1 MKRFFKVI
9 ELLLDEE
16 AEAFLDSVSIVD
28 KPAIERGF
36 IAFSED
42 KPMRLIFNDDQ
53 MTVLGP
59 AMIPNQRI
67 PRTDENGDVYFVYF
81 SPETIKIAADLFL
94 KKDKA
99 SKNNVNHVP
108 MYSDKLHVM
117 ESWIKES
124 DNDKSTDY
132 GYKDLPV
139 GTWFVSMKV
148 DDVDTWNRI
157 KSGELNGFSVEGA
170 FMFGPENLES
180 VSFAR
185 HKRKYT
191 DIRRR
196 YRKVYKGLSEQ
207 EKREMDALIFL
218 LEELRADQYENS
230 SDAVARSKELGLEGR
245 IHSHTEEGKT
255 YYMPGETHDE
265 YELALLN
272 MDVDVSD
279 LPDYVDPGATG
290 DLISEGYRSYV
301 DYPQAAS
308 ENARKALEWREKYPN
323 EVKAGTRIG
332 WTRANQLAKRLPIS
346 EETIGRMAAFERHRS
361 NSRIDADKKGK
372 PWTDNGYVAWLIW
385 GGTEGIEW
393 AQRKIKQLNRE
404 KDYFVEVSP
413 GESKDDYIGRCMSA
427 LQGEFPDQDQRYAVC
442 ISEWQGSSDFAA
454 VEDLQVGNAV
464 SWSTADQNPRGRIR
478 EIVREGSKKVPGRD
492 FEVNGTPEDPG
503 YIIEIY
509 EQNAE
514 GNWEPTGEYVG
525 RKADSILKNVEL

>member
-9 ELLLDEE
+9 ELLLNEE

-36 IAFSED
+36 IAFRED
-42 KPMRLIFNDDQ
+42 KPSKLYFNDDE
-53 MTVLGP
+53 MIVLGP
-59 AMIPNQRI
+59 AMVPNQRI
-67 PRTDENGDVYFVYF
+67 PRTDENGEVYFVYF
-81 SPETIKIAADLFL
+81 SPETIKMAADLFL

-99 SKNNVNHVP
+99 SKNNVNHGTDF
-108 MYSDKLHVM
+108 SDKLHVM

-124 DNDKSTDY
+124 NNDKSTDY
-132 GYKDLPV
+132 GYSDLPV

-148 DDVDTWNRI
+148 DDMETWQRI
-157 KSGELNGFSVEGA
+157 KSGELTGFSVEGA
-170 FMFGPENLES
+170 FMFGDENLEA
-180 VSFAR
+180 VKFAR
-185 HKRKYT
+185 HKKKYT

-196 YRKVYKGLSEQ
+196 YRKVYKGLTNE
-207 EKREMDALIFL
+207 EKAQMDVLIYT
-218 LEELRADQYENS
+218 LEEMATDRY
-230 SDAVARSKELGLEGR
+230 SDPNEAIARSKELGLEGR
-245 IHSHTEEGKT
+245 IHSHTENGMT
-255 YYMPGETHDE
+255 YYMPGATHDE
-265 YELALLN
+265 YELALLT
-272 MDVDVSD
+272 MEVDVAD

-290 DLISEGYRSYV
+290 DIVSQEYQSYV
-301 DYPQAAS
+301 DYPVAAS
-308 ENARKALEWREKYPN
+308 NNAKKALEWREKYPN

-332 WTRANQLAKRLPIS
+332 WTRANQLANRQPIS

-385 GGTEGIEW
+385 GGDEGIAW

-404 KDYFVEVSP
+404 KDSFVEVSP
-413 GESKDDYIGRCMSA
+413 GESKDDYIGRCMSS

-442 ISEWQGSSDFAA
+442 ISEWEGFAA

-464 SWSTADQNPRGRIR
+464 SWKTADSNPRGRIR

-509 EQNAE
+509 EENAE

-525 RKADSILKNVEL
+525 RKADSILKNVDL

>member
-9 ELLLDEE
+9 ELLLNEE

-28 KPAIERGF
+28 KPAIERNF
-36 IAFSED
+36 VAFSKEP
-42 KPMRLIFNDDQ
+42 KVELHFNDDK
-53 MTVLGP
+53 MVVLGP
-59 AMIPNQRI
+59 AMVPNQRI
-67 PRTDENGDVYFVYF
+67 ARTGDDGELYFVYF
-81 SPETIKIAADLFL
+81 TEETIRLAADLFL

-99 SKNNVNHVP
+99 SKNNINHIP
-108 MYSDKLHVM
+108 QYSEKLHVM

-124 DNDKSTDY
+124 DNDKSVDY
-132 GYKDLPV
+132 GFGDLPI

-148 DDVDTWNRI
+148 DDMETWQKI
-157 KSGELNGFSVEGA
+157 KSGELNGFSVEGS
-170 FMFGPENLES
+170 FMFGDEQLET
-180 VSFAR
+180 VNFAR
-185 HKRKYT
+185 HKKKYK

-196 YRKVYKGLSEQ
+196 YRKVYKGLSEE
-207 EKREMDALIFL
+207 EKQQMDKLIYM
-218 LEELRADQYENS
+218 LEEIGTDKYDDES
-230 SDAVARSKELGLEGR
+230 EAVARSRQLGLEGR
-245 IHSHTEEGKT
+245 IHSHTEEGRT
-255 YYMPGETHDE
+255 YYMPGANHEE
-265 YELALLN
+265 YESALLN
-272 MDVDVSD
+272 MEVDVTD
-279 LPDYVDPGATG
+279 LPDYTDPGATG
-290 DLISEGYRSYV
+290 AIVSQEYRSYV
-301 DYPQAAS
+301 DYPVAAS
-308 ENARKALEWREKYPN
+308 DNAKKALEWREKYPD

-385 GGTEGIEW
+385 GGDEGIAW

-404 KDYFVEVSP
+404 KDNFVEVSP

-464 SWSTADQNPRGRIR
+464 SWKTADQNPRGRIR

-509 EQNAE
+509 EENAE

-525 RKADSILKNVEL
+525 RKADSILKNVDL